1 MENTQNKNLATYVI
15 IAINVIVWV
24 ILMLMGNTQS
34 VEFMYNHG
42 AMSAYGALVEHEYW
56 RFFTSN
62 FLHFTPEHLLNNML
76 LLAVAGSYVEPELG
90 HIKFSVVYVLSGIL
104 GSVCSCIYMVYKAS
118 YSVSAGASGAIF
130 GVVGALL
137 YLILVHKGKFS
148 GIKLKGM
155 LLSVFLMLFVGIT
168 SQGVDNAAHIGG
180 FVIGFI
186 VALVTGIRR
195 KQRED

>member
-1 MENTQNKNLATYVI
+1 METTLKNNLVTYVLI
-15 IAINVIVWV
+15 SINVLIWI
-24 ILMLMGNTQS
+24 ILTIMGNTQD
-34 VEFMYNHG
+34 VEYMYGHG
-42 AMSAYGALVEHEYW
+42 AMSAYGALVNHEYW
-56 RFFTSN
+56 RFLTSN
-62 FLHFTPEHLLNNML
+62 FLHFTPDHLINNML

-90 HIKFSVVYVLSGIL
+90 HVRFGIVYALSGIL

-137 YLILVHKGKFS
+137 YLILIHKGKFS

-168 SQGVDNAAHIGG
+168 SKGVDNAAHIGG

-186 VALVTGIRR
+186 VAFVTGIRR
-195 KQRED
+195 KQREN

>member
-1 MENTQNKNLATYVI
+1 MENTQNKNLVTYVI
-15 IAINVIVWV
+15 IGINVIVW
-24 ILMLMGNTQS
+24 IALTIMGNTQD
-34 VEFMYNHG
+34 VKFMYRHG
-42 AMSAYGALVEHEYW
+42 AMSAYGALVENEYW

-62 FLHFTPEHLLNNML
+62 FLHFTPQHLLNNML

-90 HIKFSVVYVLSGIL
+90 HIRFLIIYVLSGIL
-104 GSVCSCIYMVYKAS
+104 GSVSSCLYMVYKAT

-137 YLILVHKGKFS
+137 YIILIHKGKFS

-168 SQGVDNAAHIGG
+168 SKGVDNAAHIGG
-180 FVIGFI
+180 LVIGF
-186 VALVTGIRR
+186 ALAFVTGLGR
-195 KQRED
+195 KQLED

>member
-1 MENTQNKNLATYVI
+1 MESTQNKNTVTYFV
-15 IAINVIVWV
+15 IAINVIIWI
-24 ILMLMGNTQS
+24 ILTLMGNTQS

-56 RFFTSN
+56 RFITSI

-76 LLAVAGSYVEPELG
+76 LLAVAGSYVEPEIG
-90 HIKFSVVYVLSGIL
+90 HVRFGICYALSGIL

-137 YLILVHKGKFS
+137 YLILIHKGRFS
-148 GIKLKGM
+148 GIRLKGM

-168 SQGVDNAAHIGG
+168 SKGVDNAAHIGG
-180 FVIGFI
+180 FVIGFV
-186 VALVTGIRR
+186 VALLTGIRR